1 VPDPVAL
8 PESPVAHLLGRT
20 IRSLAPEAGTI
31 EVEFR
36 PREEFLN
43 TTGTIQG
50 GMLAAMLDSTIGPAL
65 RATLAPG
72 EVAPT
77 LELKVSFLR
86 PAPLGPLTGRGRVV
100 HKARSIA
107 FLEGDLRN
115 AAGEVVATATA
126 TARIV
131 ARGGS

>member
-1 VPDPVAL
+1 MAEL
-8 PESPVAHLLGRT
+8 PESPVARLLGRT
-20 IRSLAPEAGTI
+20 IRSIAAEAGTI
-31 EVEFR
+31 EAEFR

-43 TTGTIQG
+43 TNGTIQG
-50 GMLAAMLDSTIGPAL
+50 GILAAMLDSTMGPAL
-65 RATLAPG
+65 RVTLAPG
-72 EVAPT
+72 EIAPT

-86 PAPLGPLTGRGRVV
+86 PAPVGPLVGRGRVV
-100 HKARSIA
+100 HKTRSIA

-115 AAGEVVATATA
+115 ATGEVVATASA

>member
-1 VPDPVAL
+1 MSTVTVL
-8 PESPVAHLLGRT
+8 PESPVARLLGRT
-20 IRSLAPEAGTI
+20 IRAVGPEAGTI
-31 EVEFR
+31 EAEFH
-36 PREEFLN
+36 PREEFRN

-50 GMLAAMLDSTIGPAL
+50 GILAAMLDSTMGPAL
-65 RATLAPG
+65 RLTLAPG

-86 PAPLGPLTGRGRVV
+86 PAPVEPLIARGRVV

-107 FLEGDLRN
+107 FLEGDLRT

-126 TARIV
+126 TAWIV
-131 ARGGS
+131 ARDR

>member
-1 VPDPVAL
+1 MGDL
-8 PESPVAHLLGRT
+8 PESPVARLLGRT
-20 IRSLAPEAGTI
+20 IRRVDATAGTI

-36 PREEFLN
+36 PREAFLN
-43 TTGTIQG
+43 TNGTIQG
-50 GMLAAMLDSTIGPAL
+50 GILAAMLDSTMGPAL
-65 RATLAPG
+65 RGMLAPG
-72 EVAPT
+72 EIAPT

-86 PAPLGPLTGRGRVV
+86 PAPVEPLVARGRVV
-100 HKARSIA
+100 HKTRAIA